1 MDTKIKKLAAGIAL
15 AGALTVG
22 TAGAAVAAD
31 TSASSTTA
39 PSAQASTGHPLI
51 RAHFRRGAMKVVADT
66 LGVSRAD
73 LRTAVAG
80 GQTIGQYATSLG
92 KDPAAVVDALTKA
105 GNAKVDQLVAE
116 GRLQQDRAD
125 SIKSKLST
133 RIDTLMKHQFRSHT
147 SA

>member
-1 MDTKIKKLAAGIAL
+1 MDTQIKKIAAGIAL
-15 AGALTVG
+15 VGALTVG
-22 TAGAAVAAD
+22 TAGAAFAAD
-31 TSASSTTA
+31 TSTSSTTA

-73 LRTAVAG
+73 LRAAVAG
-80 GQTIGQYATSLG
+80 GKTISEYTSSLG
-92 KDPAAVVDALTKA
+92 KDPQTVIDALTNA
-105 GNAKVDQLVAE
+105 GNAKVDQLVAA

-125 SIKSKLST
+125 NIKSKLPT
-133 RIDTLMKHQFRSHT
+133 RIATLMNHQFGQHT